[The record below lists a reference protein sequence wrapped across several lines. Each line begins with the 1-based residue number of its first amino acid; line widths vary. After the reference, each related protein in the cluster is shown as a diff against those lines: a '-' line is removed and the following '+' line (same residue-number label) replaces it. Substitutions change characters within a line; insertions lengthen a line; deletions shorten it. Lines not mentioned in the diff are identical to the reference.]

1 MLKNPTDNY
10 YSVQQAIAKRVL
22 ATPLASSI
30 GYGGIGS
37 HGYNEILAIANGE
50 KSDRYGYASV
60 EFRRADTSCELYI
73 RTDSRN
79 DFVSTRET
87 DADGNEWV
95 TYGLKVEV
103 SYPSHGSAD
112 PATVLARM
120 NLVSQVAML
129 AAEINAE
136 FGGRNEIR
144 KMVASKMEVDSR
156 ALKAEQEALR
166 SKLHSFVN
174 NNSKGMRAGGKAR
187 DFGAGMLNGM
197 PVGVHT
203 VGIGDHQGNIKN
215 YKFVV
220 RDFNGTLSASLYR
233 IS

>member
-37 HGYNEILAIANGE
+37 HGYNEVLAIANGE

-60 EFRRADTSCELYI
+60 EFRRADTSCDLYI

-79 DFVSTRET
+79 DFTSTREV
-87 DADGNEWV
+87 DAEGNEWV

-120 NLVSQVAML
+120 NMISQVAML
-129 AAEINAE
+129 AAKINAE

-144 KMVASKMEVDSR
+144 KMVCSAAEVAERKANAEAADLQSKVRKFVTENSR
-156 ALKAEQEALR
+156 
-166 SKLHSFVN
+166 
-174 NNSKGMRAGGKAR
+174 GMRDGSKR
-187 DFGAGMLNGM
+187 DFAHDMVSHLKVGNHIIKIGANNGITKDY
-197 PVGVHT
+197 T
-203 VGIGDHQGNIKN
+203 VA
-215 YKFVV
+215 V
-220 RDFNGTLSASLYR
+220 RDVNGRLSASLYR
-233 IS
+233 TA

>member
-10 YSVQQAIAKRVL
+10 FSVQQAIAKRVL

-37 HGYNEILAIANGE
+37 HGYNEILAMANGE
-50 KSDRYGYASV
+50 KIDRHGYASV
-60 EFRRADTSCELYI
+60 EFRRADTSCDLYI

-79 DFVSTRET
+79 DFTSTRET

-103 SYPSHGSAD
+103 SYPSHGSAE
-112 PATVLARM
+112 PATVMARM
-120 NLVSQVAML
+120 NLISQVAML

-144 KMVASKMEVDSR
+144 KMVCSAAEVAER
-156 ALKAEQEALR
+156 KANFEAAELKVKVR
-166 SKLHSFVN
+166 
-174 NNSKGMRAGGKAR
+174 
-187 DFGAGMLNGM
+187 
-197 PVGVHT
+197 
-203 VGIGDHQGNIKN
+203 
-215 YKFVV
+215 KFVV
-220 RDFNGTLSASLYR
+220 ENNSGMRVGSSRDLGGKTGDLSVGRHLVDVGNNAGVVKKYALDVAERGASLTR
-233 IS
+233 LA